1 MYACIIMHNMIIED
15 ESIDDI
21 IEPLFDMETPTKITR
36 RLPFETLV
44 IGIEQLEN
52 IEQYY
57 S

>member
-1 MYACIIMHNMIIED
+1 MYACIIMHNMIIKD
-15 ESIDDI
+15 ESIEDI
-21 IEPLFDMETPTKITR
+21 LEHLFDMETPTKITR

-52 IEQYY
+52 IEQHH